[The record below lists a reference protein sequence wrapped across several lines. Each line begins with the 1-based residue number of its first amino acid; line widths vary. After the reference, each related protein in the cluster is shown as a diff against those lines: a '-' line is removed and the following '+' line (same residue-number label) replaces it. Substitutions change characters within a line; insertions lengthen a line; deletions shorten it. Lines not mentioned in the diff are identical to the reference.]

1 MSGQETATRSQS
13 DPSEF
18 SGHSVNTVPL
28 KFVRRRCNT
37 SFGGRI
43 AYHARGQSSDAK
55 MGATAFAA
63 PLPDRDDAQERV
75 DRRRE
80 NGETI
85 EGASDSEG
93 RWRESASRR
102 VEFSSR
108 EEDTDVTHV
117 AHPASGS
124 AGTGTSEEHVDDDG
138 AGAGAEAGVGGRGEL
153 PTRPLITAGTA
164 SSTPPSYARS
174 PLSPTWCLPSGRVTA
189 ARRHGDHWA
198 TRPCRTAIV
207 ALHLHH
213 YTLLTPPS
221 RSAAA
226 VAGNAS
232 ASKPATPPTLAFR
245 GPSGSACL

>member
-1 MSGQETATRSQS
+1 MM
-13 DPSEF
+13 
-18 SGHSVNTVPL
+18 L
-28 KFVRRRCNT
+28 
-37 SFGGRI
+37 
-43 AYHARGQSSDAK
+43 
-55 MGATAFAA
+55 
-63 PLPDRDDAQERV
+63 
-75 DRRRE
+75 RRRE

-232 ASKPATPPTLAFR
+232 ASKPATPPTLDSKFGAEPLTQNEGNTMLDSLPQGFR
-245 GPSGSACL
+245 ECVFRSIDPSDTEMLHSFHWRDGNNLQKFVLSHGVEET